1 MICHDAMLGVVYMI
15 YDCLKNH
22 KCTVR
27 NVKRHPPK
35 TRKNPVATP
44 LDLILHRKSR
54 FSVKCVTL
62 CHTTA
67 CAV

>member
-22 KCTVR
+22 KYTVR

-35 TRKNPVATP
+35 TWKNRVATF
-44 LDLILHRKSR
+44 LTQFRAGNRVFL
-54 FSVKCVTL
+54 
-62 CHTTA
+62 
-67 CAV
+67 

>member
-35 TRKNPVATP
+35 TWKNQVATF
-44 LDLILHRKSR
+44 L
-54 FSVKCVTL
+54 T
-62 CHTTA
+62 
-67 CAV
+67 